1 MEAFLLVSWVILVV
15 VAYRVAVVVL
25 EKAGKL

>member
-15 VAYRVAVVVL
+15 VAYKVTVVVL
-25 EKAGKL
+25 AKAGKL

>member
-15 VAYRVAVVVL
+15 VAYKVAVVVL

>member
-1 MEAFLLVSWVILVV
+1 MEAFLLVSWIVLVV
-15 VAYRVAVVVL
+15 FAYKCAVVVL

>member
-15 VAYRVAVVVL
+15 VAYKAAVVVL